1 MPWPPDVTASS
12 GWRRDPLT
20 RLDRRRHQAD
30 PRPQGSVANPVA
42 AGRSPPVRPDP
53 AGPPSRGR
61 PWRRVV
67 ADVMRAR
74 RWHPRLF
81 GQTGARHRRPTLL
94 AGVSESAAARSANGS
109 TVSAGRQATARAPH
123 RRRAA
128 RRRRGLRPESTRGR
142 ESRSSG
148 AHPPACAPRRRRR
161 QALGGKVVSDTHQG
175 WPEAA
180 VDQRDLAAER
190 SKLRIGRRGAP
201 VCRRATDANARIAP
215 SMTERALTSSAS
227 DRPLRRTG
235 PREPRRSHFPAGL
248 SMPCASCEDRSTR
261 RRRLVAARGR
271 SHTRRSETPGVAVC
285 DLAGNSAVIPRAGH
299 RANCHGGPMR
309 SAVSLRR

>member
-1 MPWPPDVTASS
+1 MAP
-12 GWRRDPLT
+12 GC
-20 RLDRRRHQAD
+20 DRIVGVAQGSNDA
-30 PRPQGSVANPVA
+30 PRPPAPP
-42 AGRSPPVRPDP
+42 GRSPTARFCGQPGCCRPFAAGAARSSRSAVSRAGRGRASSPTSCGATLAPSALRPD
-53 AGPPSRGR
+53 GR
-61 PWRRVV
+61 PT
-67 ADVMRAR
+67 
-74 RWHPRLF
+74 PP
-81 GQTGARHRRPTLL
+81 TTLL
-94 AGVSESAAARSANGS
+94 AGVSERAAARSANES
-109 TVSAGRQATARAPH
+109 TVSAGRQVTARAPH
-123 RRRAA
+123 RRQQ
-128 RRRRGLRPESTRGR
+128 RGGVEVFGRNPLGEGNLDRPVRTRPR
-142 ESRSSG
+142 VHLVDSG
-148 AHPPACAPRRRRR
+148 ET
-161 QALGGKVVSDTHQG
+161 LGGKVVSDTHQG

-235 PREPRRSHFPAGL
+235 PREPWRSHFPAGL

-271 SHTRRSETPGVAVC
+271 SYTRRSETPGVAVC